1 MGFFSKLF
9 KKKNKKKE
17 KTPELNTNER
27 KIEAEPKQPAT
38 QVGVEQKAP
47 VTTQQKPKAPAPKV
61 KSEVA
66 KPKQQELSQTAE
78 APRPK
83 PKATKETVRPESAK
97 SGNSGFF
104 EIKKSKDDRYVF
116 NLFASNRVIVATS
129 QVYSSPQSALNGIN
143 SVIANAESAN
153 VEDRTVK
160 DFVPQ
165 NYPKWEIYKDKGGD
179 FRFRLSASNGSCIC
193 HSQGYTSK
201 ANCKKGIE
209 SIIKNTK
216 NAKIEKTYLKK
227 Q

>member
-9 KKKNKKKE
+9 KKKDKKKE
-17 KTPELNTNER
+17 KTPVLDTNER
-27 KIEAEPKQPAT
+27 KIEAEQKQPVT
-38 QVGVEQKAP
+38 P
-47 VTTQQKPKAPAPKV
+47 VSNVPKPPVAAQPKPKAPAPK
-61 KSEVA
+61 A
-66 KPKQQELSQTAE
+66 KPEVRKPEPQEVSKTAE
-78 APRPK
+78 AQK
-83 PKATKETVRPESAK
+83 PKHEAPRADALSEPQK
-97 SGNSGFF
+97 SGNGGFF

-153 VEDRTVK
+153 VEDQTVK

-216 NAKIEKTYLKK
+216 TAKIEKTYLKK